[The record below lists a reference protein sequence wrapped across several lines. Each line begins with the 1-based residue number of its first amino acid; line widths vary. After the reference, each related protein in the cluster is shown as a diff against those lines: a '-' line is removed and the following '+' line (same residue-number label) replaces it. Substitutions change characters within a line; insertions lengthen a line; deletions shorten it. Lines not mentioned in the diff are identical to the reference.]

1 MENKVASFGRATSY
15 GWNGTFKFPL
25 WGKTAIISNSNG
37 MNYAVDRNG
46 RLHYIVIGMV
56 VAFHLVSDYYFLHW
70 AALSFSFSIAPGN
83 LTLDNKTANNISIRW
98 QPIPSL
104 FIRGYVVFYS
114 KAEVGSIVSN
124 VSTGP
129 NSPNIIIRGLQS
141 FTNYSIQVAGF
152 IDIIGLK
159 TEPVYVLT
167 DRGGLSNQHI
177 YLSIYH
183 WDFPAIQTLETARQT
198 VLDFIIAV
206 VCVALR

>member
-1 MENKVASFGRATSY
+1 M
-15 GWNGTFKFPL
+15 
-25 WGKTAIISNSNG
+25 
-37 MNYAVDRNG
+37 
-46 RLHYIVIGMV
+46 
-56 VAFHLVSDYYFLHW
+56 
-70 AALSFSFSIAPGN
+70 
-83 LTLDNKTANNISIRW
+83 
-98 QPIPSL
+98 
-104 FIRGYVVFYS
+104 FYS

-129 NSPNIIIRGLQS
+129 NSPNITIRGLQS

-183 WDFPAIQTLETARQT
+183 WDFTAIQTLETARQT